1 MVICTKWRVL
11 WFYYFFCMS
20 VFLLRTPHPPQQ
32 GVNPWSTSIR
42 NALIHY
48 LTSISVKKAV
58 IKES

>member
-1 MVICTKWRVL
+1 MEGFVVL
-11 WFYYFFCMS
+11 LFFCMS

-32 GVNPWSTSIR
+32 GVNPLSTSIR